1 MEYQGDNPVS
11 SHLSELTMGKPNIL
25 LADDHSITRRGLK
38 LLFELYFGYPDMG
51 EVSSCSELMKEL
63 SRKTFSHLVLDIILS
78 DGSSLEVLPVIQ
90 KLYPDLRIMIF
101 SMQPAGIY
109 AKALRQYGIHHYVSK
124 TIHEDETIKLLRRF
138 LQNEP
143 APDHT
148 DPSDQNNP
156 FSDFTPRELEIL
168 HYMLKGTGTNE
179 IASALN
185 LKWNTISTVKNRIF
199 EKTNTG
205 NVIELKDLA
214 TLYKVN

>member
-1 MEYQGDNPVS
+1 M
-11 SHLSELTMGKPNIL
+11 TKPNIL

-38 LLFELYFGYPDMG
+38 LLFELYFGYPDMS

-63 SRKTFSHLVLDIILS
+63 SRKAYSHLVLDIILS
-78 DGSSLEVLPVIQ
+78 DGSSLEVLPAIQ

-109 AKALRQYGIHHYVSK
+109 AKALRQYGIRHYVSK
-124 TIHEDETIKLLRRF
+124 TIQEDETIKLLRRF
-138 LQNEP
+138 LQNDPP
-143 APDHT
+143 APDHGESSGL
-148 DPSDQNNP
+148 DNP

>member
-1 MEYQGDNPVS
+1 MQP
-11 SHLSELTMGKPNIL
+11 KIL
-25 LADDHSITRRGLK
+25 LADDHSMIRKGLRASFK
-38 LLFELYFGYPDMG
+38 FELGYT
-51 EVSSCSELMKEL
+51 EVSEVANCNELMKEL
-63 SRKTFSHLVLDIILS
+63 RGTKYTHLILDINLS
-78 DGSSLEVLPVIQ
+78 DGSSLEVLPAIQ

-124 TIHEDETIKLLRRF
+124 TMQEEEMIRLLRRF

-143 APDHT
+143 PPQ
-148 DPSDQNNP
+148 DPAELSGPNNP
-156 FSDFTPRELEIL
+156 FADFTPRELEIL
-168 HYMLKGTGTNE
+168 HYILKGTGTNE